1 MRTSFKI
8 DLLRRRRE
16 KAVYEDLDLIYS
28 VVEFVSI
35 RSIYIHMFLMH
46 HIYEAGAAVPYG
58 MALALSM
65 ST

>member
-1 MRTSFKI
+1 MSFMI

-16 KAVYEDLDLIYS
+16 RAVCEDIDLMYS

-35 RSIYIHMFLMH
+35 HSIYIHMFLMH

-58 MALALSM
+58 IALTLSM